1 MSELDSTATDAREAW
16 LEENEKVEDTNP
28 SEKEIKAADRQKTL
42 ESIDFYDRTSRHG
55 KYALGYSY
63 DLINARR
70 AARAEIQK
78 QFYTGDQGT
87 FERYEASRVSSDIQS
102 LHNAE
107 AHERTQLLRYRQEED
122 AAELIKARKSLSD
135 DITGGIGAAADESMR
150 PIVIAQGTV
159 VSATNAVK
167 IAQSN
172 LDDEEKRAED
182 ARKRG
187 EVVDEKVILARA
199 SDLEA
204 ANEELTKSVAALE
217 SAGLAQDN
225 ILNAEFT
232 RAHTR
237 IVEATKAH
245 FERRYKE
252 FLQYGYGEST
262 AYVMAANESSEL
274 SKGVIEDLIA
284 NGNREAANSILD
296 IMYSERL
303 KKNEDTGKYEEDRSK
318 RGYMGAGTI
327 KQFKDAIK
335 AQRKQ
340 EKADAL
346 ESRKAKL
353 LELAPDVEAMEYRTQ
368 TEDVS
373 DAEIRNF
380 CKDLANK
387 GYPEY
392 GNIYA
397 KLTSNRKTRE
407 NKGLESEIE
416 SFGFKIH
423 NDPNATI
430 EDVKSFCERL
440 EAKGYEKAGSLYSS
454 LKRILDDKK
463 SEARNEKRYSD
474 LEKKDIDEAR
484 SVKYASDVMSKLEE
498 CRRNLNSIV
507 TEDAGKDGTS
517 KSTGEMYLKA
527 KEGMMW
533 LERAISD
540 GVIKDGAAKTYRDAF
555 SSKLIKYRRDELN
568 KAFRSLGIKFADGKS
583 IKTEAGKEITISTI
597 TDGKR
602 DAFEHDD
609 YARLFDVIFT
619 RSSDGGFKL
628 DQGSDDKYGGY
639 VIPIDDGYKT
649 NKNGNK
655 VQADDRRVLLITKEE
670 MQEILNN
677 ANDLIDAYHGGSIK
691 DAEGKSST
699 QLTFTEAFKRAILHV
714 KKNDLWKQRRS
725 EAVRTILDGITSGT
739 IITAEE
745 RLREN
750 VVKEADKMTPKEEKK

>member
-1 MSELDSTATDAREAW
+1 MNEVEYMDTDATEA
-16 LEENEKVEDTNP
+16 VEADH

-42 ESIDFYDRTSRHG
+42 ESIGFYNATSFQG
-55 KYALGYSY
+55 KHALGYASAVMK
-63 DLINARR
+63 AREDANKEIQQKYYAGDQVAFSRFMASR
-70 AARAEIQK
+70 AAKDTNEL
-78 QFYTGDQGT
+78 F
-87 FERYEASRVSSDIQS
+87 
-102 LHNAE
+102 NAE
-107 AHERTQLLRYRQEED
+107 AHERTQLIRYRKEED
-122 AAELIKARKSLSD
+122 AAELINAGKALSTE
-135 DITGGIGAAADESMR
+135 ITGRIGAVADKSMQA
-150 PIVIAQGTV
+150 IVIAGDMV
-159 VSATNAVK
+159 KSASSAVK
-167 IAQSN
+167 SA
-172 LDDEEKRAED
+172 K
-182 ARKRG
+182 
-187 EVVDEKVILARA
+187 
-199 SDLEA
+199 SDLDEA
-204 ANEELTKSVAALE
+204 IKNAKEAEKNGDEVDPHEIEGYQWRLDSANETLGKALVAQE
-217 SAGLAQDN
+217 SAGLNQDSM
-225 ILNAEFT
+225 LNKEFVDSH
-232 RAHTR
+232 AR
-237 IVEATKAH
+237 ITEATKAH
-245 FERRYKE
+245 FEKRYNE
-252 FLQYGYGEST
+252 FLQYGYGEET
-262 AYVMAANESSEL
+262 AYAMASEESAEL
-274 SKGVIEDLIA
+274 AKGVISDLIS
-284 NGNREAANSILD
+284 NGNREAANAILD
-296 IMYSERL
+296 IMDLEKP
-303 KKNEDTGKYEEDRSK
+303 KKNEETGTYGMNYSK

-327 KQFKDAIK
+327 KQFKEAIK

-353 LELAPDVEAMEYRTQ
+353 LELAPDVEDMEYRTQ

-392 GNIYA
+392 GNVYA

-423 NDPNATI
+423 NNPNAKI

-454 LKRILDDKK
+454 LKKILDDKK
-463 SEARNEKRYSD
+463 SEARNEKRYSA

-498 CRRNLNSIV
+498 CRRNLNTIV

-555 SSKLIKYRRDELN
+555 SSRLIKYRRDELN

-699 QLTFTEAFKRAILHV
+699 QLTFTEAFKSAILHV

-739 IITAEE
+739 VITAEE